1 MKIKTL
7 LSMIMLSAILF
18 SASVNFAQQG
28 AQDEMMKKWQ
38 EYMTPGAEHQH
49 LAKAA
54 GNWKA
59 SIVSYMEGQE
69 VKSEGTASNEMIFG
83 GRYLKSSFKGN
94 MMGMPFDGM
103 SLDAYD
109 NATKEFINIW
119 IDSFG
124 TGILYTKGKYDEKT
138 KEYVYTGMMVDP
150 MAGKEVMIKNVF
162 KYIND
167 DQQQMIMYMVDGANE
182 TKSMQIDYTRVK

>member
-1 MKIKTL
+1 MKIKTFLSLVML
-7 LSMIMLSAILF
+7 LVIFL
-18 SASVNFAQQG
+18 SASVNFAQEG

-38 EYMTPGAEHQH
+38 EYMTPGPEHQH
-49 LAKAA
+49 FAKAA

-59 SIVSYMEGQE
+59 SVVSYMDGQE
-69 VKSEGTASNEMIFG
+69 VKSEGTATNEMIFG

-94 MMGMPFDGM
+94 MMGMPFEGM

-124 TGILYTKGKYDEKT
+124 TGILYTKGKFDEKN

-150 MAGKEVMIKNVF
+150 MLGKEIMIKNIF
-162 KYIND
+162 KYID
-167 DQQQMIMYMVDGANE
+167 DDHQQMIMYMVDGGKE
-182 TKSMQIDYTRVK
+182 TKSMQIEYVRVK